1 MQRSRLHARPGFSG
15 LALVVA
21 RGYSVRME
29 SHEWREQSAEGLRYF
44 RATHHGERWTILSTL
59 KTDPDWEKLDPAA
72 IPEDVWR
79 ALRDVVWRKYQRR
92 RCPWERVMELDK
104 FLGDEP
110 APEGR

>member
-1 MQRSRLHARPGFSG
+1 MIAVYTAAQDLCG
-15 LALVVA
+15 LALA
-21 RGYSVRME
+21 ATSGYPQAME
-29 SHEWREQSAEGLRYF
+29 SHEWREHTAEGPRYY

-92 RCPWERVMELDK
+92 RCPWERVVELDK
-104 FLGDEP
+104 LLGDEP